1 MNLNDQY
8 KLWTFVFLIRL
19 TVCKSPSE
27 RIQHPSKRHYR
38 AGPRM
43 TQCRKPSHSRTK
55 ENLYSDPGGTLENK
69 LNDLK
74 PLFSRKKSL
83 TFQKRSKKMFLRWRA
98 NLADQNKQQPLK
110 IKIRDTCHVR
120 NKRLIDKCQ
129 HCSTSQANQALRSL
143 ANAGFLKSRGL
154 SAGVSFLPLPLPQL
168 SFFGSCLISRAAK
181 TENPVPR
188 SFFTPKPN
196 GNACYAGYLKVPL
209 FDL

>member
-1 MNLNDQY
+1 
-8 KLWTFVFLIRL
+8 
-19 TVCKSPSE
+19 
-27 RIQHPSKRHYR
+27 
-38 AGPRM
+38 
-43 TQCRKPSHSRTK
+43 
-55 ENLYSDPGGTLENK
+55 
-69 LNDLK
+69 
-74 PLFSRKKSL
+74 
-83 TFQKRSKKMFLRWRA
+83 MFLRWRA

-110 IKIRDTCHVR
+110 INIRDTCHVR

-168 SFFGSCLISRAAK
+168 SFFCTCFISRAAK